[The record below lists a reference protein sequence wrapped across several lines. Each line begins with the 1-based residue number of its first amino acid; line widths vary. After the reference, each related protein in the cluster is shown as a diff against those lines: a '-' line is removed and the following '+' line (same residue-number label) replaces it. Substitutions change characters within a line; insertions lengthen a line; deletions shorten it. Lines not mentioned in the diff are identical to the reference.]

1 MSKYTKKIH
10 KLQLIQT
17 ILIIICVIA
26 LAIYFYF
33 ISRPVITSF
42 NITDECGPI
51 GGTISHPIKDED
63 VCRNICNAYCRSVD
77 KEFHDSYFELSGIG
91 CNLCTCYCKE

>member
-17 ILIIICVIA
+17 ILIIICLIA
-26 LAIYFYF
+26 IAVYFFF
-33 ISRPVITSF
+33 ITRPVVTAY

-63 VCRNICNAYCRSVD
+63 VCRNICNAYCRSIE
-77 KEFHDSYFELSGIG
+77 KEIHDSYFELNGIG